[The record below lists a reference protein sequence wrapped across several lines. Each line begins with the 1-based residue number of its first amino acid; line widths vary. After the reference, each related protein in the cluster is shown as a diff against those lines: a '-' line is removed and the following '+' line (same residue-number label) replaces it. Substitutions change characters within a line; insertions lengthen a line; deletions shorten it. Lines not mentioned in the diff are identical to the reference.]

1 MRKNIRNVSI
11 FLLLVF
17 LTFHFIFKGQ
27 NFSEI
32 LDLIGKVEIRFIILA
47 VLFMSMF
54 VICDGINIR
63 RMLRKLNEKTTIW
76 KCMKYSLIG
85 FFFSA
90 ITPAASGGQPMQIY
104 YMHKENIKVANST
117 LTFLINL
124 SCMQVVTISLA
135 LFNMIFNYKYMK
147 LPMVILFVVG
157 IFLNL
162 SALIFLLVSIFSR
175 RVTKG
180 LTNFFV
186 KVMKFFRIK
195 NIEEKKERIENG
207 LEKYQKNAKD
217 IRNNKLVI
225 FKSLITTYIQYI
237 SFFSVTYFVYRALGF
252 SEYNMLNLV
261 AIQSVLYGTV
271 SGIPLPGSVGAS
283 ESAYLALFEH
293 IYKDKNMLET
303 AMVVDR
309 FINFYLLVIISLL
322 IVVINDI
329 YVKIKY
335 KKNKETIKNVDIG
348 NIEDSGNIDNIEK
361 IEEINQVEDFKE
373 NEESEGEF

>member
-1 MRKNIRNVSI
+1 MKKNIRNVSI
-11 FLLLVF
+11 FLLLVY

-27 NFSEI
+27 KFSEI
-32 LDLIGKVEIRFIILA
+32 LDLIGKVDIKFIVLA
-47 VLFMSMF
+47 IIFMSMF
-54 VICDGINIR
+54 VICDGINIH
-63 RMLRKLNEKTTIW
+63 RMLKKLNEKTTIL

-135 LFNMIFNYKYMK
+135 LFNIIFNYRYMK
-147 LPMVILFVVG
+147 LPMVILFVIG

-162 SALIFLLVSIFSR
+162 SALIFLLISIFSR

-180 LTNFFV
+180 IIKFLV
-186 KVMKFFRIK
+186 RVMRFFRIK
-195 NIEEKKERIENG
+195 NIEEKKEKLVNG
-207 LEKYQKNAKD
+207 LQKYQKNAKD

-237 SFFSVTYFVYRALGF
+237 SLFSVTYFVYRALGF
-252 SEYNMLNLV
+252 NEYNLFNLV

-283 ESAYLALFEH
+283 ESAYLSLFEH
-293 IYKDKNMLET
+293 IYKSKNMLET

-309 FINFYLLVIISLL
+309 FINFYLLVIISLV
-322 IVVINDI
+322 IVIINDI
-329 YVKIKY
+329 YVKMKY
-335 KKNKETIKNVDIG
+335 KRYKDI
-348 NIEDSGNIDNIEK
+348 NEVKASKTTDN
-361 IEEINQVEDFKE
+361 
-373 NEESEGEF
+373 